1 MIQSK
6 INETDLKNEVKYRK
20 MVKVYETPKRKVETI
35 GKLLAM
41 DRVSKKSRVILKQL
55 QDDA

>member
-41 DRVSKKSRVILKQL
+41 DRVSKKSRFILKRL